1 MAKQDH
7 DQDEHKQERERRE
20 GENDERF
27 PVDPAT
33 KALQDRSGARNWN
46 SYDLTAM
53 QVRTEHEPQTWT
65 PEMGLLLRF
74 GRAVGDEMR
83 ILILALLAETERPL
97 YGQEIAERL
106 NVTPQTISHHLAIL
120 REAELIHER
129 REKAYRYYALDTQRV
144 QQLLARLFVDDR
156 LPLPTKTEER
166 ARVLEIFFKD
176 GRLLSIPTQRTKRRY
191 ILEELA
197 RSFEWGHLYNEQEIN
212 ATLKQFHDDTATLRR
227 ELIDQQIMMRER
239 GRYWLVRPNVEGE

>member
-1 MAKQDH
+1 MTKH
-7 DQDEHKQERERRE
+7 DQDEYKRERDRRK
-20 GENDERF
+20 GENDEELHF
-27 PVDPAT
+27 SVDPPAKT
-33 KALQDRSGARNWN
+33 LHERSGASNWN

-53 QVRTEHEPQTWT
+53 QVRTEHEPQSWT

-83 ILILALLAETERPL
+83 ILILALLAEAERPL

-120 REAELIHER
+120 REAELIREK
-129 REKAYRYYALDTQRV
+129 REKAYRYYSLDTERI

-176 GRLLSIPTQRTKRRY
+176 GRLLSIPSQRTKRRY
-191 ILEELA
+191 VLEELA
-197 RSFEWGHLYNEQEIN
+197 RSFEWGRLYNEQEIN
-212 ATLKQFHDDTATLRR
+212 VMLKQFHDDTATLRR

-239 GRYWLVRPNVEGE
+239 GRYWLVRPPEEQ

>member
-1 MAKQDH
+1 MTKQ
-7 DQDEHKQERERRE
+7 EHKQERENGN
-20 GENDERF
+20 GEEQQF
-27 PVDPAT
+27 SVDPST
-33 KALQDRSGARNWN
+33 KTLQERSRTRNWN
-46 SYDLTAM
+46 SYDLQAM
-53 QVRTEHEPQTWT
+53 RVRTEHEPQSWT
-65 PEMGLLLRF
+65 PDMGLLLRF

-83 ILILALLAETERPL
+83 ILILALLAEAERPL

-129 REKAYRYYALDTQRV
+129 REKAYRYYSLDTERI

-166 ARVLEIFFKD
+166 SRVLEIFFKD

-191 ILEELA
+191 VLEELA
-197 RSFEWGHLYNEQEIN
+197 RSFEWGRLYSEQEIN
-212 ATLKQFHDDTATLRR
+212 AILKPFHDDTATLRR
-227 ELIDQQIMMRER
+227 ALIDEQIMMRER
-239 GRYWLVRPNVEGE
+239 GRYWLVRPPEEQ